1 MIYISVLWVFG
12 CHAVVSLSLIP
23 QLHDGDQ
30 IFDYKAT
37 DHTYFWLLWC
47 HQSNTHLLDNQP
59 ASFPMATP
67 PIISLF
73 KVQWFKPN

>member
-37 DHTYFWLLWC
+37 DHTYF
-47 HQSNTHLLDNQP
+47 
-59 ASFPMATP
+59 
-67 PIISLF
+67 
-73 KVQWFKPN
+73 